1 VKTRRVLLTAAL
13 AAGLCVGSS
22 ATVAANIPLL
32 QISADPY
39 HNTSSFHATEV
50 EPDTFSFGSTIVATF
65 QVGRF
70 RSGGATNIGF
80 STSFDGGATWPVVGF
95 LPGLTF
101 TSGDSSP
108 YERVSDPSVAYDA
121 AHSVWLISS
130 LPLLPSIASPT
141 ILVSRSTDGGR
152 TWGNPVSIPQPPVN
166 SVDLDK
172 NWTACD
178 NTPSSPFYGH
188 CYTEF
193 DNFGKGDTEYV
204 STSIDGGLTW
214 GVPTTSPT
222 QVSGLGGQPVVQ
234 PNGTVIVPFEG
245 WYPLGIYSIMSTDGG
260 ATWSNPVLVSRI
272 QSHKVSGDLR
282 TSPLPS
288 AEIDGAGRV
297 YVAWQD
303 CAFQPRCGAND
314 IVISSSA
321 DGVHWTSKARVP
333 IDPVGVGDHFIP
345 GIAVDRATSGAG
357 AHLGL
362 SYYFYPEANCSKPNK
377 PACQL
382 FSGFISSGDGG
393 ATWGGKTQTSG
404 PMDLTWLP
412 LTSQGYMVGDYISTS
427 FNAAGLAIPVIEVA
441 KAPSGGIL
449 DEASYTAGGGF
460 TVIAAGSGAPAMQ
473 AGAFSIS
480 SAAGSSKIK

>member
-1 VKTRRVLLTAAL
+1 VA
-13 AAGLCVGSS
+13 
-22 ATVAANIPLL
+22 ATVTLV
-32 QISADPY
+32 QISVDPY
-39 HNTSSFHATEV
+39 HNVSSFHATEV
-50 EPDTFSFGSTIVATF
+50 EPDTFAFGSTIVATF

-80 STSFDGGATWPVVGF
+80 SVSNDGGATWPVAGF

-101 TSGDSSP
+101 TSGDPSSP

-121 AHSVWLISS
+121 RHNVWLISS
-130 LPLLPSIASPT
+130 LPLLPSIATPEVV
-141 ILVSRSTDGGR
+141 VSRSTDGGLS
-152 TWGNPVSIPQPPVN
+152 WGSPISIPPPPVN

-178 NTPSSPFYGH
+178 NSPTSPFYGH

-193 DNFGKGDTEYV
+193 DNFAKGDTEYV
-204 STSIDGGLTW
+204 STSADGGLTW
-214 GVPTTSPT
+214 GIPTTSPT

-260 ATWSNPVLVSRI
+260 ATWSNPVLVGRI

-288 AEIDGAGRV
+288 AEIDGGGRV

-303 CAFQPRCGAND
+303 CAFQPKCGSND

-321 DGVHWTSKARVP
+321 DGVHWTPKARVP
-333 IDPVGVGDHFIP
+333 IDPLGVGDHFIP
-345 GIAVDRATSGAG
+345 GLAVDRSTSGAG

-362 SYYFYPEANCSKPNK
+362 SYYFYPVASCSKPNK

-393 ATWGGKTQTSG
+393 ATWGGNAQTSG

-427 FNAAGLAIPVIEVA
+427 FTGAGLAVPVIVVA
-441 KAPSGGIL
+441 NPPSGGL
-449 DEASYTAGGGF
+449 FDEAAYSIAGGF
-460 TVIAAGSGAPAMQ
+460 TVIAAGSGIAATQSGATSVGAATPA
-473 AGAFSIS
+473 A
-480 SAAGSSKIK
+480 KIR